1 MAPSIP
7 IYQVGFSFPNE
18 VDQALLSYGTILQ
31 QLRSNL
37 SVAINRMNQVADS
50 KRSNVEFEVSDY
62 VFLKL

>member
-1 MAPSIP
+1 M
-7 IYQVGFSFPNE
+7 GFSFPNE

-37 SVAINRMNQVADS
+37 SVAINRMKQVADS